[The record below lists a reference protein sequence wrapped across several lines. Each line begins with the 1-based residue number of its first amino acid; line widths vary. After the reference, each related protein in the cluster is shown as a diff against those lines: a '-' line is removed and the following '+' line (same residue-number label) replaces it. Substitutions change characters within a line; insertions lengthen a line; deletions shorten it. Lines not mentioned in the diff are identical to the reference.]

1 MHRLPFEQQG
11 RLFHDTLKNRTGG
24 ILMGAFLGSLLE
36 YVLKAAVYAV
46 IALAGVKAG
55 KALRENKDAK
65 ASSAVRIH
73 TGKR

>member
-1 MHRLPFEQQG
+1 
-11 RLFHDTLKNRTGG
+11 
-24 ILMGAFLGSLLE
+24 MGAFLGSFMS
-36 YVLKAAVYAV
+36 YAIKAVIYAV

-65 ASSAVRIH
+65 ASSAVRIN

>member
-1 MHRLPFEQQG
+1 
-11 RLFHDTLKNRTGG
+11 
-24 ILMGAFLGSLLE
+24 MGAFLGSLLE